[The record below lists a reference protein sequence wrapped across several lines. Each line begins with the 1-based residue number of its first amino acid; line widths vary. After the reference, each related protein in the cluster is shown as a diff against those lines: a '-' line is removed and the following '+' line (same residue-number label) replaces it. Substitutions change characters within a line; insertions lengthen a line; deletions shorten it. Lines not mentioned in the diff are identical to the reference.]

1 MARPIFDS
9 RDYEQNHLTA
19 AIGYLIFFVPLLAN
33 GKSALNRFC
42 ANQGALGWIAYLER
56 PEGNVMGHTGFTGTS
71 IWMDMA
77 TGDYLI
83 FLTNRVHPTRDNEYP
98 IPIRRAAFKVAFD
111 AEL

>member
-1 MARPIFDS
+1 MLKSEPRYSA
-9 RDYEQNHLTA
+9 YA
-19 AIGYLIFFVPLLAN
+19 AILRAHLIPAMGCTEPIAIAYAAAVA
-33 GKSALNRFC
+33 RR
-42 ANQGALGWIAYLER
+42 ALGWITYLER

-83 FLTNRVHPTRDNEYP
+83 FLTNRVHPTRNNEYP
-98 IPIRRAAFKVAFD
+98 VPIRRAAFKIAFD